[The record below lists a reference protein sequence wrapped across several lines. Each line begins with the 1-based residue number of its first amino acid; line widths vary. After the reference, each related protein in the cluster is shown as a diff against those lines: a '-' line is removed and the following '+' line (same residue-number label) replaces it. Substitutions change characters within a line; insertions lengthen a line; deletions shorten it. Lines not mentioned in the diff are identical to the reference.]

1 MNWNRIEEW
10 GRRTW
15 PITIVLSIFALSVAG
30 YALHRMISADRP
42 TLTLATAAF
51 SGPFLPLGPAGPPML
66 TLMFV
71 NTGSASGHRGT
82 VTLFTISE
90 DGRRRESLGKS
101 EIGGYDVIIPN
112 AHAGAYIP
120 VHDAQTTPGI
130 FLACVQYY
138 DPKDNAYDERY
149 LLRPRATSL
158 DRSTPLDPSLTR
170 VACG

>member
-1 MNWNRIEEW
+1 
-10 GRRTW
+10 
-15 PITIVLSIFALSVAG
+15 
-30 YALHRMISADRP
+30 
-42 TLTLATAAF
+42 
-51 SGPFLPLGPAGPPML
+51 ML

-101 EIGGYDVIIPN
+101 EIRDVGTGSGGYDVIIPN